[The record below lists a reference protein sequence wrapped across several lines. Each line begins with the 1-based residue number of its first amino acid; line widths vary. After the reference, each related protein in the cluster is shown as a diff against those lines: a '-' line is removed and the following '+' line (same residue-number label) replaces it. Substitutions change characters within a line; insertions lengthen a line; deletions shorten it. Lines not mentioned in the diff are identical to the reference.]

1 MAEDKQPMKDPN
13 VYPPGWDAEQVRHV
27 IEYYD
32 GLDEDGWI
40 AEDEAA
46 FGDDKVIFM
55 AIPHKLV
62 PEVRSLIA
70 NHLD

>member
-1 MAEDKQPMKDPN
+1 MKDPN
-13 VYPPGWDAEQVRHV
+13 VYPPGWDAKRVRRV

-46 FGDDKVIFM
+46 FGDDKVTFM
-55 AIPHKLV
+55 AIPHELV